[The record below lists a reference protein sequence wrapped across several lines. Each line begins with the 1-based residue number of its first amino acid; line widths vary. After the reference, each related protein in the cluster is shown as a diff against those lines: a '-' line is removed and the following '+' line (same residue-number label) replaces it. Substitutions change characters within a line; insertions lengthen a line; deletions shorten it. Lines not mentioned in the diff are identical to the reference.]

1 MGGKILNNFLKL
13 AVSLQGERIPLRWNI
28 LLTSVFIYKCVFWI
42 KGAQQDFL
50 SRRHAGFCV
59 MATLPSADVF
69 VRFHGRLICFALL
82 FLFFKKSACVLG
94 PFVIVPLL
102 FLLPLHPLAGAAQGL
117 GFLKK
122 SGFAVFGGGRTQ
134 FATLGCCGNQV
145 DAWTRSRWKDRL
157 SGSLEWL
164 EEACQDLCI
173 PLCDLRGRKMKVL
186 IDTKSAAS

>member
-1 MGGKILNNFLKL
+1 MLNNFLKL
-13 AVSLQGERIPLRWNI
+13 AFSLQGERIPLRWNI

-50 SRRHAGFCV
+50 SRQHAGFCV

-82 FLFFKKSACVLG
+82 FLFFKKVRACSA
-94 PFVIVPLL
+94 PLSSSRSSFFCL
-102 FLLPLHPLAGAAQGL
+102 FTPSPAPLKVSV
-117 GFLKK
+117 FKK

-164 EEACQDLCI
+164 
-173 PLCDLRGRKMKVL
+173 
-186 IDTKSAAS
+186 